1 MHKKTREQKRYE
13 GLSPLERLSAQEAVD
28 KLPDLLSVVHV
39 TYSVICTN
47 VTDYTN
53 KTSTTSEFNFLT
65 SPGKCKPNFE
75 QDLSLNLFM
84 QLLAPMFY
92 LHSSAAAFHANLPE
106 GLRDGFDCC
115 TAGNLFYYP
124 DLPGDE
130 HDVCRGLHLKIV
142 YEFLVGE
149 EKFGLLV
156 TFLPS
161 SAGLINIIFAPLSI
175 VERGTLVQNSSG
187 VETKIFSTVRD
198 ALKYVKETYATMRLC

>member
-13 GLSPLERLSAQEAVD
+13 GFSPLERLSAQEAVN
-28 KLPDLLSVVHV
+28 KLPDLLNLIEF
-39 TYSVICTN
+39 TYSHIRTN
-47 VTDYTN
+47 VTDYVN
-53 KTSTTSEFNFLT
+53 KTSPTSEFNFLN
-65 SPGKCKPNFE
+65 SPDKCKPNFE
-75 QDLSLNLFM
+75 QDLSLNLFT
-84 QLLAPMFY
+84 QLLSPMFY
-92 LHSSAAAFHANLPE
+92 LHSSASAFHANLPE
-106 GLRDGFDCC
+106 GLREGFDCC

-130 HDVCRGLHLKIV
+130 HDACRGLHLKLV

-149 EKFGLLV
+149 EEFGLLV

-175 VERGTLVQNSSG
+175 VERGELAQTSSG

-198 ALKYVKETYATMRLC
+198 ALKYVKETYVTMRLC